1 VEEADFNHSAEGLP
15 QRLEGAMVSAEWFD
29 VFGARPRLGRLF
41 GPEEDQPNAN
51 HMII

>member
-15 QRLEGAMVSAEWFD
+15 QRLEGAIVSAEWFD